1 MLGMRVRIWML
12 AGACSLSWR
21 VDLFLDISYRSKD
34 IFCWAGGFGEQAFSI
49 QLKGVELNPR
59 R

>member
-1 MLGMRVRIWML
+1 ML

-49 QLKGVELNPR
+49 QLKGVELTPR